1 MNKESITDGIME
13 PGIVAVYSLK
23 DIILHH
29 SKYWGLPPKGS
40 QLVSVAYCQ
49 VRDIKDSCLI
59 EDKKISIHID
69 FNLLMV
75 YEYIIEGIRNYK
87 LFVDKLHK
95 NISIDR
101 KLYGLPKNNLKG
113 KNTIHDIKYHLDL
126 DSENN
131 LVTIEVRASIKC
143 LLLEDGAIVH
153 YDKSWES
160 TSNVTVWNHENSS
173 TWKAANL
180 SNLIKEP
187 AGDFNDI
194 SQLKEDIKEIKSQLS
209 DIGDKYERIKSH
221 YYKLYNMSEE
231 KDFVISKLKTSLN
244 QKVALLE
251 SAYDDIYKNVKFLT
265 KEVEKLKDIVD
276 KEKDQDKIPLNSK
289 IQAAINAIRS
299 YF

>member
-1 MNKESITDGIME
+1 MKNKGLNNGIIE

-40 QLVSVAYCQ
+40 QLVSVAHCQ

-75 YEYIIEGIRNYK
+75 YEYIIEGTRSYK

-113 KNTIHDIKYHLDL
+113 QNTIHDIKYHLDL

-153 YDKSWES
+153 YGKSWES

-209 DIGDKYERIKSH
+209 NIDDKYEKIKCH
-221 YYKLYNMSEE
+221 YYKLYNMSDE
-231 KDFVISKLKTSLN
+231 KDSVISKLKTSLN

-251 SAYDDIYKNVKFLT
+251 SAYDDIYKNVRYLT
-265 KEVEKLKDIVD
+265 KEVENLKDVVD
-276 KEKDQDKIPLNSK
+276 KEKGHDKSLLNSK